1 MFFFSGLFGDV
12 EQISHFDSYHPVGS
26 TGEIIFL
33 GAVVEIGEAIV
44 IASFYLEMAD
54 FGAQFYTEAGRY
66 TIIELVFH
74 IHVMLFGGKV
84 GIVFPRTALCCSAFA
99 AAVSAAPVTT
109 QGTGVGKHGDV
120 TVAVTFDSGKIK
132 DIKIVKQ
139 QENPVL
145 AAKVFTDLKQHVID
159 TNSVQL
165 DAISGA
171 TFSSKGFLDAVA
183 DAAKKA
189 GVTLSKADKKAIKKA
204 VKALPKESSYDV
216 VVIGAGGAGFSA
228 AIEAKNAGA
237 NVVLLEKMPAVG
249 GNSLISGAEM
259 NAAKNWVQ
267 PKLGINDDSPEL
279 HAEDTYKGGDMKGD
293 MNVIKVMT
301 HNALDAAKW
310 CRDYL
315 GVRFED
321 DNLFFFGG
329 HSRKRALIPVG
340 HTGTEFITKFQAK
353 ADELGIP
360 VITNMKAEE
369 LIKDKSGRVVGV
381 KATMNGA
388 SYTFN
393 AKGGVVLATGG
404 FGANPEMVKKYNPKI
419 DERFKTTDAPGTTG
433 EALYMAERAG
443 AQLVNMGYIQ
453 TYPICD
459 PISGVIELI
468 ADARFDG
475 AIMLN
480 QEGKR
485 FVEELQRRD
494 VLSEAILKQTGGY
507 CWVLWNDKIG
517 SISNTVKEHPTEY
530 EAFTKQ
536 GIMATCDDLK
546 CVADFTKIPFDS
558 LKGTVNRVSSMT
570 GKGNDKDFNHR
581 SGLVDMTQGK
591 YYVIKAVPS
600 VHHTMG
606 GVRINEKAQAL
617 TAEGKAIPG
626 LWAAGEVTGV
636 THGTNRLGG
645 NAYTDIIVFGRI
657 AGKAAAEAA
666 K

>member
-1 MFFFSGLFGDV
+1 MHFSRALIAGLV
-12 EQISHFDSYHPVGS
+12 
-26 TGEIIFL
+26 
-33 GAVVEIGEAIV
+33 
-44 IASFYLEMAD
+44 
-54 FGAQFYTEAGRY
+54 
-66 TIIELVFH
+66 
-74 IHVMLFGGKV
+74 
-84 GIVFPRTALCCSAFA
+84 CSAFA

-360 VITNMKAEE
+360 IITNMKAED
-369 LIKDKSGRVVGV
+369 LTKDKPGRVVGV

>member
-1 MFFFSGLFGDV
+1 
-12 EQISHFDSYHPVGS
+12 
-26 TGEIIFL
+26 
-33 GAVVEIGEAIV
+33 
-44 IASFYLEMAD
+44 
-54 FGAQFYTEAGRY
+54 
-66 TIIELVFH
+66 
-74 IHVMLFGGKV
+74 MLF
-84 GIVFPRTALCCSAFA
+84 RQTLLA
-99 AAVSAAPVTT
+99 AAVGLMSAAAVAAPVTT
-109 QGTGVGKHGDV
+109 QGTGVGKHGDM
-120 TVAVTFDSGKIK
+120 TVAVTFDNGRIQA
-132 DIKIVKQ
+132 IEIVKEA
-139 QENPVL
+139 ENPVL
-145 AAKVFTDLKQHVID
+145 AKKVYTDLKAAVIAS
-159 TNSVQL
+159 NSADL

-171 TFSSKGFLDAVA
+171 TFSSKGFLDAVK

-189 GVTLSKADKKAIKKA
+189 GVTLSKADAKAIKKVVKNIPA
-204 VKALPKESSYDV
+204 VSNYDV

-259 NAAKNWVQ
+259 NAARNWVQ
-267 PKLGINDDSPEL
+267 PKLGILDDSAER
-279 HAEDTYKGGDMKGD
+279 HAADTFKGGDKKGD
-293 MNVIKVMT
+293 MKVINVMT
-301 HNALDAAKW
+301 ANALDAAKW

-329 HSRKRALIPVG
+329 HSRKRALIPLG
-340 HTGTEFITKFQAK
+340 HTGTEFIAKFQAK

-360 VITNMKAEE
+360 VITDMKAEE
-369 LIKDKSGRVVGV
+369 LIKDKTGRVVGV
-381 KATMNGA
+381 KATSHGA
-388 SYTFN
+388 TYTFN

-404 FGANPEMVKKYNPKI
+404 FGANKAMVKKYNPKI

-433 EALYMAERAG
+433 EALYMAKRAG

-468 ADARFDG
+468 ADSRFDG

-485 FVEELQRRD
+485 FVEELERRD
-494 VLSEAILKQTGGY
+494 VLSEAILKQTGNY
-507 CWVLWNDKIG
+507 CWVLWNDNIG
-517 SISNTVKEHPTEY
+517 KISNTVKEHPTEY

-536 GIMATCDDLK
+536 GIMATCPDLK
-546 CVADFTKIPFDS
+546 CIADFTKMP
-558 LKGTVNRVSSMT
+558 LKQLESTVKRVSSMA
-570 GKGNDKDFNHR
+570 GKGNDKDFHHR
-581 SGLVDMTQGK
+581 GGLMDMSEGQ

-600 VHHTMG
+600 THHTMG

-617 TAEGKAIPG
+617 TAKGQVIPG

-657 AGKAAAEAA
+657 AGEAAAFEAA
-666 K
+666 ARSAK

>member
-1 MFFFSGLFGDV
+1 MKSTMIKSAVAMVFA
-12 EQISHFDSYHPVGS
+12 VG
-26 TGEIIFL
+26 
-33 GAVVEIGEAIV
+33 
-44 IASFYLEMAD
+44 
-54 FGAQFYTEAGRY
+54 
-66 TIIELVFH
+66 
-74 IHVMLFGGKV
+74 
-84 GIVFPRTALCCSAFA
+84 FA
-99 AAVSAAPVTT
+99 AASMAAPVTAE
-109 QGTGVGKHGDV
+109 GTGVGKHGDI
-120 TVAVTFDSGKIK
+120 TVAVTFDAGKIQ
-132 DIKIVKQ
+132 DIKIVKNA
-139 QENPVL
+139 ENPIL
-145 AAKVFTDLKQHVID
+145 AKKVFTDLKDQVVALSSTD
-159 TNSVQL
+159 VDL
-165 DAISGA
+165 VSGA
-171 TFSSKGFLDAVA
+171 TFSAKGFIDAVN

-189 GVTLSKADKKAIKKA
+189 GVTLAKADKKALKKA
-204 VKALPKESSYDV
+204 ARELPKTSNYDV

-228 AIEAKNAGA
+228 AITARNAGA

-259 NAAKNWVQ
+259 NVAKNWVQ

-279 HAEDTYKGGDMKGD
+279 HAQDTFKGGDGKGD
-293 MNVIKVMT
+293 MKVINVMT
-301 HNALDAAKW
+301 HEALDAAKW

-340 HTGTEFITKFQAK
+340 HTGTEFIAKFQAK

-369 LIKDKSGRVVGV
+369 LIKNKDGRVVGV
-381 KATMNGA
+381 KATMDG
-388 SYTFN
+388 SEYTFN

-459 PISGVIELI
+459 PISGAIELI

-494 VLSEAILKQTGGY
+494 VLSEAILNQTGRY

-517 SISNTVKEHPTEY
+517 SISNTVKAHANEY

-546 CVADFTKIPFDS
+546 CIADFTKIPFDQ
-558 LKGTVNRVSSMT
+558 LRKTVKRVSDMA

-581 SGLVDMTQGK
+581 AGLMDMQQGK

-600 VHHTMG
+600 THHTMG
-606 GVRINEKAQAL
+606 GVRINEKAEAL
-617 TAEGKAIPG
+617 TAEGKVIPG

-657 AGKAAAEAA
+657 AGEAAAKAA

>member
-1 MFFFSGLFGDV
+1 MK
-12 EQISHFDSYHPVGS
+12 S
-26 TGEIIFL
+26 TMIKS
-33 GAVVEIGEAIV
+33 AVAMVFA
-44 IASFYLEMAD
+44 
-54 FGAQFYTEAGRY
+54 AG
-66 TIIELVFH
+66 
-74 IHVMLFGGKV
+74 
-84 GIVFPRTALCCSAFA
+84 FA
-99 AAVSAAPVTT
+99 AASMAAPVTAE
-109 QGTGVGKHGDV
+109 GTGVGKHGDI
-120 TVAVTFDSGKIK
+120 TVAVTFDAGKIQ
-132 DIKIVKQ
+132 DIKIVKNA
-139 QENPVL
+139 ENPIL
-145 AAKVFTDLKQHVID
+145 AKKVFTDLKDQVVALSSTD
-159 TNSVQL
+159 VDL
-165 DAISGA
+165 VSGA
-171 TFSSKGFLDAVA
+171 TFSAKGFIDAVN

-189 GVTLSKADKKAIKKA
+189 GVTLAKADKKALKKA
-204 VKALPKESSYDV
+204 ARELPKTSNYDV

-228 AIEAKNAGA
+228 AITARNAGA

-259 NAAKNWVQ
+259 NAAGNWVQ

-279 HAEDTYKGGDMKGD
+279 HAEDTFKGGDGKGD
-293 MNVIKVMT
+293 MKVINVMT
-301 HNALDAAKW
+301 HQALDAAKW

-340 HTGTEFITKFQAK
+340 HTGTEFIAKFQAK

-369 LIKDKSGRVVGV
+369 LIKDKDGRVVGV
-381 KATMNGA
+381 KATMDG
-388 SYTFN
+388 SEYTFN

-419 DERFKTTDAPGTTG
+419 DERFKTTDAPGSTG

-459 PISGVIELI
+459 PISGAIELI

-494 VLSEAILKQTGGY
+494 VLSEAILNQTGRY

-517 SISNTVKEHPTEY
+517 SISNTVKAHANEY

-536 GIMATCDDLK
+536 GVMATCDDLK
-546 CVADFTKIPFDS
+546 CIADFTKIPFDQ
-558 LKGTVNRVSSMT
+558 LQKTVKRVSDMA

-581 SGLVDMTQGK
+581 AGLMDMQQGK

-600 VHHTMG
+600 THHTMG
-606 GVRINEKAQAL
+606 GVRINEKAEAL
-617 TAEGKAIPG
+617 TAEGKVIPG

-657 AGKAAAEAA
+657 AGEAAAKAA

>member
-1 MFFFSGLFGDV
+1 MK
-12 EQISHFDSYHPVGS
+12 S
-26 TGEIIFL
+26 TMIKS
-33 GAVVEIGEAIV
+33 AVAMVFA
-44 IASFYLEMAD
+44 
-54 FGAQFYTEAGRY
+54 AG
-66 TIIELVFH
+66 
-74 IHVMLFGGKV
+74 
-84 GIVFPRTALCCSAFA
+84 FA
-99 AAVSAAPVTT
+99 AASMAAPVTAE
-109 QGTGVGKHGDV
+109 GTGVGKHGDI
-120 TVAVTFDSGKIK
+120 TVAVTFDAGKIL
-132 DIKIVKQ
+132 DIKIVKNA
-139 QENPVL
+139 ENPIL
-145 AAKVFTDLKQHVID
+145 AKKVFTDLKDQVVALSSTD
-159 TNSVQL
+159 VDL
-165 DAISGA
+165 ISGA
-171 TFSSKGFLDAVA
+171 TFSAKGFIDAVN

-189 GVTLSKADKKAIKKA
+189 GVTLAKADKKALKKA
-204 VKALPKESSYDV
+204 ARELPKTSNYDV

-228 AIEAKNAGA
+228 AITAKNAGA

-259 NAAKNWVQ
+259 NVAKNWVQ

-279 HAEDTYKGGDMKGD
+279 HAQDTFKGGDGKGD
-293 MNVIKVMT
+293 MKVINVMT
-301 HNALDAAKW
+301 HEALDAAKW

-340 HTGTEFITKFQAK
+340 HTGTEFIAKFQAK

-369 LIKDKSGRVVGV
+369 LIKNKDGRVVGV
-381 KATMNGA
+381 KATMDG
-388 SYTFN
+388 SEYTFN

-459 PISGVIELI
+459 PISGAIELI

-494 VLSEAILKQTGGY
+494 VLSEAILNQTGQY
-507 CWVLWNDKIG
+507 CWVLWNDNIG
-517 SISNTVKEHPTEY
+517 KISNTVKAHANEY

-536 GIMATCDDLK
+536 GIMTTCDDLK
-546 CVADFTKIPFDS
+546 CIADFTKIPFDQ
-558 LKGTVNRVSSMT
+558 LQKTVKRVSDMA

-581 SGLVDMTQGK
+581 AGLMDMQQGK

-600 VHHTMG
+600 THHTMG
-606 GVRINEKAQAL
+606 GVRINEKAEAL
-617 TAEGKAIPG
+617 TAEGKVIPG

-657 AGKAAAEAA
+657 AGEAAAKAA

>member
-1 MFFFSGLFGDV
+1 MQFSRALIAGLV
-12 EQISHFDSYHPVGS
+12 
-26 TGEIIFL
+26 
-33 GAVVEIGEAIV
+33 
-44 IASFYLEMAD
+44 
-54 FGAQFYTEAGRY
+54 
-66 TIIELVFH
+66 
-74 IHVMLFGGKV
+74 
-84 GIVFPRTALCCSAFA
+84 CSAFA

-546 CVADFTKIPFDS
+546 CVADFTKIPFAS
-558 LKGTVNRVSSMT
+558 LKGTVKRVSSMT

>member
-1 MFFFSGLFGDV
+1 MK
-12 EQISHFDSYHPVGS
+12 S
-26 TGEIIFL
+26 TMIKS
-33 GAVVEIGEAIV
+33 AVAMVFA
-44 IASFYLEMAD
+44 
-54 FGAQFYTEAGRY
+54 AG
-66 TIIELVFH
+66 
-74 IHVMLFGGKV
+74 
-84 GIVFPRTALCCSAFA
+84 FA
-99 AAVSAAPVTT
+99 AASMAAPVTAE
-109 QGTGVGKHGDV
+109 GTGVGKHGDI
-120 TVAVTFDSGKIK
+120 TVAVTFDAGKIQ
-132 DIKIVKQ
+132 DIKIVKNA
-139 QENPVL
+139 ENPIL
-145 AAKVFTDLKQHVID
+145 AKKVFTDLKDQVVALSSTD
-159 TNSVQL
+159 VDL
-165 DAISGA
+165 VSGA
-171 TFSSKGFLDAVA
+171 TFSAKGFIDAVN

-189 GVTLSKADKKAIKKA
+189 GVTLAKADKKALKKA
-204 VKALPKESSYDV
+204 ARELPKTSNYDV

-228 AIEAKNAGA
+228 AITARNAGA

-279 HAEDTYKGGDMKGD
+279 HAEDTFKGGDGKGD
-293 MNVIKVMT
+293 MKVINVMT
-301 HNALDAAKW
+301 HQALDAAKW

-340 HTGTEFITKFQAK
+340 HTGTEFIAKFQAK

-369 LIKDKSGRVVGV
+369 LIKDKDGRVVGV
-381 KATMNGA
+381 KATMDG
-388 SYTFN
+388 SEYTFN

-459 PISGVIELI
+459 PISGAIELI

-494 VLSEAILKQTGGY
+494 VLSEAILNQTGRY
-507 CWVLWNDKIG
+507 CWVLWNDNIG
-517 SISNTVKEHPTEY
+517 KISNTVKAHANEY

-536 GIMATCDDLK
+536 GIMTTCDDLK
-546 CVADFTKIPFDS
+546 CIADFTKIPFDQ
-558 LKGTVNRVSSMT
+558 LRKTVKRVSDMA

-581 SGLVDMTQGK
+581 AGLMDMQQGK

-600 VHHTMG
+600 THHTMG
-606 GVRINEKAQAL
+606 GVRINEKAEAL
-617 TAEGKAIPG
+617 TAEGKVIPG

-657 AGKAAAEAA
+657 AGEAAAKAA

>member
-1 MFFFSGLFGDV
+1 MHFSRALIAGLV
-12 EQISHFDSYHPVGS
+12 
-26 TGEIIFL
+26 
-33 GAVVEIGEAIV
+33 
-44 IASFYLEMAD
+44 
-54 FGAQFYTEAGRY
+54 
-66 TIIELVFH
+66 
-74 IHVMLFGGKV
+74 
-84 GIVFPRTALCCSAFA
+84 CSVFA

-189 GVTLSKADKKAIKKA
+189 GVTLSKADKKAIKKV
-204 VKALPKESSYDV
+204 VKTLPKESTYDV

-636 THGTNRLGG
+636 THATNRLGG

>member
-1 MFFFSGLFGDV
+1 MKSTMIKSAVAMVFA
-12 EQISHFDSYHPVGS
+12 VG
-26 TGEIIFL
+26 
-33 GAVVEIGEAIV
+33 
-44 IASFYLEMAD
+44 
-54 FGAQFYTEAGRY
+54 
-66 TIIELVFH
+66 
-74 IHVMLFGGKV
+74 
-84 GIVFPRTALCCSAFA
+84 FA
-99 AAVSAAPVTT
+99 AASMAAPVTAE
-109 QGTGVGKHGDV
+109 GTGVGKHGDI
-120 TVAVTFDSGKIK
+120 TVAVTFDAGKIQ
-132 DIKIVKQ
+132 DIKIVKNA
-139 QENPVL
+139 ENPIL
-145 AAKVFTDLKQHVID
+145 AKKVFTDLKDQVVALSSTD
-159 TNSVQL
+159 VDL
-165 DAISGA
+165 ISGA
-171 TFSSKGFLDAVA
+171 TFSAKGFIDAVN

-189 GVTLSKADKKAIKKA
+189 GVTLAKADKKALKTA
-204 VKALPKESSYDV
+204 ARELPKTSNYDV

-228 AIEAKNAGA
+228 AITAKNAGA

-259 NAAKNWVQ
+259 NVAKNWVQ

-279 HAEDTYKGGDMKGD
+279 HAQDTFKGGDGKGD
-293 MNVIKVMT
+293 MKVINVMT
-301 HNALDAAKW
+301 HQALDAAKW

-340 HTGTEFITKFQAK
+340 HTGTEFIAKFQAK

-369 LIKDKSGRVVGV
+369 LIKDKDGRVVGV
-381 KATMNGA
+381 KATMDG
-388 SYTFN
+388 SEYTFN

-419 DERFKTTDAPGTTG
+419 DERFKTTDAPGSTG

-443 AQLVNMGYIQ
+443 AELVNMGYIQ

-459 PISGVIELI
+459 PLSGAIELI

-494 VLSEAILKQTGGY
+494 VLSEAILNQTGQY
-507 CWVLWNDKIG
+507 CWVLWNDNIG
-517 SISNTVKEHPTEY
+517 KISNTVKAHANEY

-536 GIMATCDDLK
+536 GIMTTCDDLK
-546 CVADFTKIPFDS
+546 CIADFTKIPFDQ
-558 LKGTVNRVSSMT
+558 LQKTVKRVSDMA

-581 SGLVDMTQGK
+581 AGLMDMQQGK

-600 VHHTMG
+600 THHTMG
-606 GVRINEKAQAL
+606 GVRINEKAEAL
-617 TAEGKAIPG
+617 TAEGKVIPG

-657 AGKAAAEAA
+657 AGEAAAKAA

>member
-1 MFFFSGLFGDV
+1 MRKFFFCIVGPSEWDGSAIHKGV
-12 EQISHFDSYHPVGS
+12 EQIMMKKTLIMALIATVFAG
-26 TGEIIFL
+26 
-33 GAVVEIGEAIV
+33 GA
-44 IASFYLEMAD
+44 M
-54 FGAQFYTEAGRY
+54 
-66 TIIELVFH
+66 
-74 IHVMLFGGKV
+74 
-84 GIVFPRTALCCSAFA
+84 A
-99 AAVSAAPVTT
+99 AAVTAE
-109 QGTGVGKHGDV
+109 GTGVGKHGDV
-120 TVAVTFDSGKIK
+120 TVAVTFDGGKIT
-132 DIKIVKQ
+132 DIKVVKE
-139 QENPVL
+139 QENKVL
-145 AAKVFTDLKQHVID
+145 ARGVYTDLKDQVIA
-159 TNSVQL
+159 TNSADL
-165 DAISGA
+165 DVISGA
-171 TFSSKGFLDAVA
+171 TFSSKGFLDAVK

-189 GVTLSKADKKAIKKA
+189 GVTLSKADKKAIKKVA
-204 VKALPKESSYDV
+204 KDLPKNSSYDV
-216 VVIGAGGAGFSA
+216 VVVGAGGAGFSA

-293 MNVIKVMT
+293 MKVINVMT
-301 HNALDAAKW
+301 HNALDAALW

-360 VITNMKAEE
+360 VITNMKMTD
-369 LIKDKSGRVVGV
+369 LILDKDGRVSGV

-388 SYTFN
+388 EYTFN

-404 FGANPEMVKKYNPKI
+404 FGANKEMVKKYNPKI
-419 DERFKTTDAPGTTG
+419 DERFMTTDAPGTTG
-433 EALYMAERAG
+433 EALYIAEKAG
-443 AQLVNMGYIQ
+443 AELVNMGYIQ

-468 ADARFDG
+468 ADSRFDG

-485 FVEELQRRD
+485 FVEELDRRD
-494 VLSEAILKQTGGY
+494 VLSEAILNQTGGY
-507 CWVLWNDKIG
+507 CWVLWNDNIG
-517 SISNTVKEHPTEY
+517 KISNTVGTHTTEY
-530 EAFTKQ
+530 DAFTKQ

-546 CVADFTKIPFDS
+546 CIADFTKIPFDQ
-558 LKGTVNRVSSMT
+558 LKKTVDRVTSMA
-570 GKGNDKDFNHR
+570 GKGNDKDFHHR
-581 SGLVDMTQGK
+581 GGLMDMSQGK

-600 VHHTMG
+600 THHTMG
-606 GVRINEKAQAL
+606 GIRINEKAQAL
-617 TAEGKAIPG
+617 TKEGKVIPG

>member
-1 MFFFSGLFGDV
+1 MK
-12 EQISHFDSYHPVGS
+12 S
-26 TGEIIFL
+26 TMIKS
-33 GAVVEIGEAIV
+33 AVAMVFA
-44 IASFYLEMAD
+44 
-54 FGAQFYTEAGRY
+54 AG
-66 TIIELVFH
+66 
-74 IHVMLFGGKV
+74 
-84 GIVFPRTALCCSAFA
+84 FA
-99 AAVSAAPVTT
+99 AASMAAPVTA
-109 QGTGVGKHGDV
+109 QGTGVGKHGDI
-120 TVAVTFDSGKIK
+120 TVAVTFDAGKIQ
-132 DIKIVKQ
+132 DIKIVKNA
-139 QENPVL
+139 ENPIL
-145 AAKVFTDLKQHVID
+145 AKKVFTDLKDQVVALSSTD
-159 TNSVQL
+159 VDL
-165 DAISGA
+165 VSGA
-171 TFSSKGFLDAVA
+171 TFSAKGFIDAVN

-189 GVTLSKADKKAIKKA
+189 GVTLAKADKKALKKA
-204 VKALPKESSYDV
+204 ARELPKTSNYDV

-228 AIEAKNAGA
+228 AITARNAGA

-259 NAAKNWVQ
+259 NVAKNWVQ

-279 HAEDTYKGGDMKGD
+279 HAQDTFKGGDGKGD
-293 MNVIKVMT
+293 MKVINVMT
-301 HNALDAAKW
+301 HEALDAAKW

-340 HTGTEFITKFQAK
+340 HTGTEFIAKFQAK

-369 LIKDKSGRVVGV
+369 LIKNKDGRVVGV
-381 KATMNGA
+381 KATMDG
-388 SYTFN
+388 SEYTFN

-419 DERFKTTDAPGTTG
+419 DERFKTTDAPGSTG

-459 PISGVIELI
+459 PISGAIELI

-494 VLSEAILKQTGGY
+494 VLSEAILNQTGRY

-517 SISNTVKEHPTEY
+517 SISNTVKAHANEY

-536 GIMATCDDLK
+536 GIMTTCDDLK
-546 CVADFTKIPFDS
+546 CIADFTKIPFDQ
-558 LKGTVNRVSSMT
+558 LRKTVKRVSDMA

-581 SGLVDMTQGK
+581 AGLMDMQQGK

-600 VHHTMG
+600 THHTMG
-606 GVRINEKAQAL
+606 GVRINEKAEAL

-657 AGKAAAEAA
+657 AGEAAAKAA

>member
-1 MFFFSGLFGDV
+1 MHFSRALIAGLV
-12 EQISHFDSYHPVGS
+12 
-26 TGEIIFL
+26 
-33 GAVVEIGEAIV
+33 
-44 IASFYLEMAD
+44 
-54 FGAQFYTEAGRY
+54 
-66 TIIELVFH
+66 
-74 IHVMLFGGKV
+74 
-84 GIVFPRTALCCSAFA
+84 CSAFA

-132 DIKIVKQ
+132 GIKIVKQ

-360 VITNMKAEE
+360 IITNMKAEE

>member
-1 MFFFSGLFGDV
+1 MTKKKFSV
-12 EQISHFDSYHPVGS
+12 
-26 TGEIIFL
+26 
-33 GAVVEIGEAIV
+33 
-44 IASFYLEMAD
+44 
-54 FGAQFYTEAGRY
+54 
-66 TIIELVFH
+66 
-74 IHVMLFGGKV
+74 
-84 GIVFPRTALCCSAFA
+84 LCCALAAAFA
-99 AAVSAAPVTT
+99 AASAQAAAPDA
-109 QGTGVGKHGDV
+109 QCE
-120 TVAVTFDSGKIK
+120 TV
-132 DIKIVKQ
+132 IV
-139 QENPVL
+139 
-145 AAKVFTDLKQHVID
+145 
-159 TNSVQL
+159 
-165 DAISGA
+165 
-171 TFSSKGFLDAVA
+171 
-183 DAAKKA
+183 
-189 GVTLSKADKKAIKKA
+189 
-204 VKALPKESSYDV
+204 
-216 VVIGAGGAGFSA
+216 GAGGAGMRTAIALKEAGRDVILVEKLAFAGGATNLA
-228 AIEAKNAGA
+228 ATYMTVVGTKEQAAAGKVLSLDDYVARQKKINPNMNEKRIREVRGASQETLDWINALGANITRAISDYQVGTADGRSLGSTIVKAMKSKLDAVGVVPRYETRAVALLGDKTRVTGIVVKDKTGEYKISAKN
-237 NVVLLEKMPAVG
+237 
-249 GNSLISGAEM
+249 
-259 NAAKNWVQ
+259 
-267 PKLGINDDSPEL
+267 
-279 HAEDTYKGGDMKGD
+279 
-293 MNVIKVMT
+293 
-301 HNALDAAKW
+301 
-310 CRDYL
+310 
-315 GVRFED
+315 
-321 DNLFFFGG
+321 
-329 HSRKRALIPVG
+329 
-340 HTGTEFITKFQAK
+340 
-353 ADELGIP
+353 
-360 VITNMKAEE
+360 
-369 LIKDKSGRVVGV
+369 
-381 KATMNGA
+381 
-388 SYTFN
+388 
-393 AKGGVVLATGG
+393 VVLATGG

-558 LKGTVNRVSSMT
+558 LKGTIDRVSSMT

-581 SGLVDMTQGK
+581 SGLLDMTQGK

>member
-1 MFFFSGLFGDV
+1 MHFSRALIAGLV
-12 EQISHFDSYHPVGS
+12 
-26 TGEIIFL
+26 
-33 GAVVEIGEAIV
+33 
-44 IASFYLEMAD
+44 
-54 FGAQFYTEAGRY
+54 
-66 TIIELVFH
+66 
-74 IHVMLFGGKV
+74 
-84 GIVFPRTALCCSAFA
+84 CSAFA

-340 HTGTEFITKFQAK
+340 HTGTEFIAKFQAK

-369 LIKDKSGRVVGV
+369 LIKDKDGRVVGV
-381 KATMNGA
+381 KATMDGNT
-388 SYTFN
+388 YEFN

-404 FGANPEMVKKYNPKI
+404 FGANPQMVKKYNPKI

-443 AQLVNMGYIQ
+443 AELVNMGYIQ

-485 FVEELQRRD
+485 FVEELDRRD

-507 CWVLWNDKIG
+507 CWVLWNDNIG
-517 SISNTVKEHPTEY
+517 KISNTVGTHTTEY

-546 CVADFTKIPFDS
+546 CIADFTKIPFDQ
-558 LKGTVNRVSSMT
+558 LKKTVDRVSSMA

-581 SGLVDMTQGK
+581 GGLMDMSQGK

-600 VHHTMG
+600 THHTMG
-606 GVRINEKAQAL
+606 GIRINEKAQAL
-617 TAEGKAIPG
+617 TKEGKVIPG

>member
-1 MFFFSGLFGDV
+1 MK
-12 EQISHFDSYHPVGS
+12 S
-26 TGEIIFL
+26 TMIKS
-33 GAVVEIGEAIV
+33 AVAMVFA
-44 IASFYLEMAD
+44 
-54 FGAQFYTEAGRY
+54 AG
-66 TIIELVFH
+66 
-74 IHVMLFGGKV
+74 
-84 GIVFPRTALCCSAFA
+84 FA
-99 AAVSAAPVTT
+99 AASMAAPVTAE
-109 QGTGVGKHGDV
+109 GTGVGKHGDI
-120 TVAVTFDSGKIK
+120 TVAVTFDAGKIQ
-132 DIKIVKQ
+132 DIKIVKNA
-139 QENPVL
+139 ENPIL
-145 AAKVFTDLKQHVID
+145 AKKVFTDLKDQVVALSSTD
-159 TNSVQL
+159 VDL
-165 DAISGA
+165 VSGA
-171 TFSSKGFLDAVA
+171 TFSAKGFIDAVN

-189 GVTLSKADKKAIKKA
+189 GVTLAKADKKALKKA
-204 VKALPKESSYDV
+204 ARELPKTSNYDV

-228 AIEAKNAGA
+228 AITARNAGA

-259 NAAKNWVQ
+259 NVARNWVQ

-279 HAEDTYKGGDMKGD
+279 HAQDTFKGGDGKGD
-293 MNVIKVMT
+293 MKVINVMT
-301 HNALDAAKW
+301 HEALDAAKW

-340 HTGTEFITKFQAK
+340 HTGTEFIAKFQAK

-369 LIKDKSGRVVGV
+369 LIKDKDGRVVGV
-381 KATMNGA
+381 KATMDG
-388 SYTFN
+388 SEYTFN

-459 PISGVIELI
+459 PISGAIELI

-494 VLSEAILKQTGGY
+494 VLSEAILNQTGRY
-507 CWVLWNDKIG
+507 CWVLWNDNIG
-517 SISNTVKEHPTEY
+517 KISNTVKAHANEY

-536 GIMATCDDLK
+536 GIMTTCDDLK
-546 CVADFTKIPFDS
+546 CIADFTKIPFDQ
-558 LKGTVNRVSSMT
+558 LRKTVKRVSDMA

-581 SGLVDMTQGK
+581 SGLVDMQQGK

-600 VHHTMG
+600 THHTMG
-606 GVRINEKAQAL
+606 GVRINEKAEAL
-617 TAEGKAIPG
+617 TAEGKVIPG

-657 AGKAAAEAA
+657 AGEAAAKAA

>member
-1 MFFFSGLFGDV
+1 MFKKTLLSAAALLAAGTL
-12 EQISHFDSYHPVGS
+12 S
-26 TGEIIFL
+26 
-33 GAVVEIGEAIV
+33 
-44 IASFYLEMAD
+44 AS
-54 FGAQFYTEAGRY
+54 
-66 TIIELVFH
+66 V
-74 IHVMLFGGKV
+74 
-84 GIVFPRTALCCSAFA
+84 FA
-99 AAVSAAPVTT
+99 APTT
-109 QGTGVGKHGDV
+109 VEGTGVGKHGDI
-120 TVAVTFDSGKIK
+120 TVAVTFDAGKIQ
-132 DIKIVKQ
+132 DIKIVKNA
-139 QENPVL
+139 ENPIL
-145 AAKVFTDLKQHVID
+145 AKKVFTDLKDQVVALSSTD
-159 TNSVQL
+159 VDL
-165 DAISGA
+165 VSGA
-171 TFSSKGFLDAVA
+171 TFSAKGFIDAVN

-189 GVTLSKADKKAIKKA
+189 GVTLAKADKKALKKA
-204 VKALPKESSYDV
+204 ARELPKTSNYDV

-228 AIEAKNAGA
+228 AITARNAGA

-259 NAAKNWVQ
+259 NAAGNWVQ

-279 HAEDTYKGGDMKGD
+279 HAQDTFKGGDGKGD
-293 MNVIKVMT
+293 MKVINVMT
-301 HNALDAAKW
+301 HEALDAAKW

-340 HTGTEFITKFQAK
+340 HTGTEFIAKFQAK

-369 LIKDKSGRVVGV
+369 LIKDKDGRVVGV
-381 KATMNGA
+381 KATMDG
-388 SYTFN
+388 SEYTFN

-419 DERFKTTDAPGTTG
+419 DERFKTTDAPGSTG

-459 PISGVIELI
+459 PISGAIELI

-494 VLSEAILKQTGGY
+494 VLSEAILNQTGQY
-507 CWVLWNDKIG
+507 CWVLWNDNIG
-517 SISNTVKEHPTEY
+517 KISNTVKAHANEY

-536 GIMATCDDLK
+536 GVMATCDDLK
-546 CVADFTKIPFDS
+546 CIADFTKIPFDQ
-558 LKGTVNRVSSMT
+558 LQKTVKRVSDMA

-581 SGLVDMTQGK
+581 AGLMDMQQGK

-600 VHHTMG
+600 THHTMG
-606 GVRINEKAQAL
+606 GVRINEKAEAL
-617 TAEGKAIPG
+617 TAEGKVIPG

-657 AGKAAAEAA
+657 AGEAAAKAA

>member
-1 MFFFSGLFGDV
+1 MK
-12 EQISHFDSYHPVGS
+12 S
-26 TGEIIFL
+26 TMIKS
-33 GAVVEIGEAIV
+33 AVAMVFA
-44 IASFYLEMAD
+44 
-54 FGAQFYTEAGRY
+54 AG
-66 TIIELVFH
+66 
-74 IHVMLFGGKV
+74 
-84 GIVFPRTALCCSAFA
+84 FA
-99 AAVSAAPVTT
+99 AASMAAPVTAE
-109 QGTGVGKHGDV
+109 GTGVGKHGDI
-120 TVAVTFDSGKIK
+120 TVAVTFDAGKIQ
-132 DIKIVKQ
+132 DIKIVKNA
-139 QENPVL
+139 ENPIL
-145 AAKVFTDLKQHVID
+145 AKKVFTDLKDQVVALSSTD
-159 TNSVQL
+159 VDL
-165 DAISGA
+165 ISGA
-171 TFSSKGFLDAVA
+171 TFSAKGFIDAVN

-189 GVTLSKADKKAIKKA
+189 GVTLAKADKKALKKA
-204 VKALPKESSYDV
+204 ARELPKTSNYDV

-228 AIEAKNAGA
+228 AITARNAGA

-259 NAAKNWVQ
+259 NAAGNWVQ

-279 HAEDTYKGGDMKGD
+279 HAEDTFKGGDGKGD
-293 MNVIKVMT
+293 MKVINVMT
-301 HNALDAAKW
+301 HQALDAAKW

-340 HTGTEFITKFQAK
+340 HTGTEFIAKFQAK

-369 LIKDKSGRVVGV
+369 LIKNKDGRVVGV
-381 KATMNGA
+381 KATMDG
-388 SYTFN
+388 SEYTFN

-443 AQLVNMGYIQ
+443 AELVNMGYIQ

-459 PISGVIELI
+459 PISGAIELI

-494 VLSEAILKQTGGY
+494 VLSEAILNQTGRY
-507 CWVLWNDKIG
+507 CWVLWNDNIG
-517 SISNTVKEHPTEY
+517 KISNTVKAHANEY

-536 GIMATCDDLK
+536 GIMTTCDDLK
-546 CVADFTKIPFDS
+546 CIADFTKIPFDQ
-558 LKGTVNRVSSMT
+558 LQKTVKRVSDMA

-581 SGLVDMTQGK
+581 AGLMDMQQGK

-600 VHHTMG
+600 THHTMG
-606 GVRINEKAQAL
+606 GVRINEKAEAL
-617 TAEGKAIPG
+617 TAEGKVIPG

-657 AGKAAAEAA
+657 AGEAAAKAA

>member
-1 MFFFSGLFGDV
+1 MK
-12 EQISHFDSYHPVGS
+12 S
-26 TGEIIFL
+26 TMIKS
-33 GAVVEIGEAIV
+33 AVAMVFA
-44 IASFYLEMAD
+44 
-54 FGAQFYTEAGRY
+54 AG
-66 TIIELVFH
+66 
-74 IHVMLFGGKV
+74 
-84 GIVFPRTALCCSAFA
+84 FA
-99 AAVSAAPVTT
+99 AASMAAPVTAE
-109 QGTGVGKHGDV
+109 GTGVGKHGDI
-120 TVAVTFDSGKIK
+120 TVAVTFDAGKIQ
-132 DIKIVKQ
+132 DIKIVKNA
-139 QENPVL
+139 ENPIL
-145 AAKVFTDLKQHVID
+145 AKKVFTDLKDQVVALSSTD
-159 TNSVQL
+159 VDL
-165 DAISGA
+165 VSGA
-171 TFSSKGFLDAVA
+171 TFSAKGFIDAVN

-189 GVTLSKADKKAIKKA
+189 GVTLAKADKKALKKA
-204 VKALPKESSYDV
+204 ARELPKTSNYDV

-228 AIEAKNAGA
+228 AITAKNAGA

-259 NAAKNWVQ
+259 NVAKNWVQ

-279 HAEDTYKGGDMKGD
+279 HAQDTFKGGDGKGD
-293 MNVIKVMT
+293 MKVINVMT
-301 HNALDAAKW
+301 HEALDAAKW

-340 HTGTEFITKFQAK
+340 HTGTEFIAKFQAK

-369 LIKDKSGRVVGV
+369 LIKNKDGRVVGV
-381 KATMNGA
+381 KATMDG
-388 SYTFN
+388 SEYTFN

-419 DERFKTTDAPGTTG
+419 DERFKTTDAPGSTG

-443 AQLVNMGYIQ
+443 AELVNMGYIQ
-453 TYPICD
+453 TYPICA
-459 PISGVIELI
+459 PISGAIELI

-494 VLSEAILKQTGGY
+494 VLSEAILNQTGRY

-517 SISNTVKEHPTEY
+517 SISNTVKAHANEY

-536 GIMATCDDLK
+536 GVMTTCDDLK
-546 CVADFTKIPFDS
+546 CIADFTKIPFDQ
-558 LKGTVNRVSSMT
+558 LQKTVKRVSDMA

-581 SGLVDMTQGK
+581 AGLMDMQQGK

-600 VHHTMG
+600 THHTMG
-606 GVRINEKAQAL
+606 GVRINEKAEAL
-617 TAEGKAIPG
+617 TAEGKVIPG

-657 AGKAAAEAA
+657 AGEAAAKAA

>member
-1 MFFFSGLFGDV
+1 MLGLVPTRNRPNGRIYSAQLPRVRKFFFCIVGPSEWDGSAIHKGV
-12 EQISHFDSYHPVGS
+12 EQIMMKK
-26 TGEIIFL
+26 TLI
-33 GAVVEIGEAIV
+33 
-44 IASFYLEMAD
+44 
-54 FGAQFYTEAGRY
+54 
-66 TIIELVFH
+66 
-74 IHVMLFGGKV
+74 
-84 GIVFPRTALCCSAFA
+84 TALIATVFAGGAMA
-99 AAVSAAPVTT
+99 AAVTAE
-109 QGTGVGKHGDV
+109 GTGVGKHGDV
-120 TVAVTFDSGKIK
+120 TVAVTFDGGKIT
-132 DIKIVKQ
+132 DIKVVKEK
-139 QENPVL
+139 ENKVL
-145 AAKVFTDLKQHVID
+145 ARGVYTDLKDQVIA
-159 TNSVQL
+159 TNSADL
-165 DAISGA
+165 DVISGA
-171 TFSSKGFLDAVA
+171 TFSSKGFLDAVK

-189 GVTLSKADKKAIKKA
+189 GVTLSKADKKAIKKVA
-204 VKALPKESSYDV
+204 KDLPKNSSYDV
-216 VVIGAGGAGFSA
+216 VVVGAGGAGFSA

-293 MNVIKVMT
+293 MKVINVMT
-301 HNALDAAKW
+301 HNALDAALW

-360 VITNMKAEE
+360 VITNMKMTD
-369 LIKDKSGRVVGV
+369 LILDKDGRVSGV

-388 SYTFN
+388 EYTFN

-404 FGANPEMVKKYNPKI
+404 FGANKEMVKKYNPKI
-419 DERFKTTDAPGTTG
+419 DERFMTTDAPGTTG
-433 EALYMAERAG
+433 EALYIAEKAG
-443 AQLVNMGYIQ
+443 AELVNMGYIQ

-468 ADARFDG
+468 ADSRFDG

-485 FVEELQRRD
+485 FVEELDRRD
-494 VLSEAILKQTGGY
+494 VLSEAILNQTGGY
-507 CWVLWNDKIG
+507 CWVLWNDNIG
-517 SISNTVKEHPTEY
+517 KISNTVGTHTTEY
-530 EAFTKQ
+530 DAFTKQ

-546 CVADFTKIPFDS
+546 CIADFTKIPFDQ
-558 LKGTVNRVSSMT
+558 LKKTVDRVTSMA
-570 GKGNDKDFNHR
+570 GKGNDKDFHHR
-581 SGLVDMTQGK
+581 GGLMDMSQGK

-600 VHHTMG
+600 THHTMG
-606 GVRINEKAQAL
+606 GIRINEKAQAL
-617 TAEGKAIPG
+617 TKEGKVIPG

>member
-1 MFFFSGLFGDV
+1 MK
-12 EQISHFDSYHPVGS
+12 S
-26 TGEIIFL
+26 TMIKS
-33 GAVVEIGEAIV
+33 AVAMVFA
-44 IASFYLEMAD
+44 
-54 FGAQFYTEAGRY
+54 AG
-66 TIIELVFH
+66 
-74 IHVMLFGGKV
+74 
-84 GIVFPRTALCCSAFA
+84 FA
-99 AAVSAAPVTT
+99 AASMAAPVTAE
-109 QGTGVGKHGDV
+109 GTGVGKHGDI
-120 TVAVTFDSGKIK
+120 TVAVTFDAGKIQ
-132 DIKIVKQ
+132 DIKIVKNA
-139 QENPVL
+139 ENPIL
-145 AAKVFTDLKQHVID
+145 AKKVFTDLKDQVVALSSTD
-159 TNSVQL
+159 VDL
-165 DAISGA
+165 ISGA
-171 TFSSKGFLDAVA
+171 TFSAKGFIDAVN

-189 GVTLSKADKKAIKKA
+189 GVTLAKADKKALKKA
-204 VKALPKESSYDV
+204 ARELPKTSNYDV

-228 AIEAKNAGA
+228 AITARNAGA

-259 NAAKNWVQ
+259 NAAGNWVQ

-279 HAEDTYKGGDMKGD
+279 HAEDTFKGGDGKGD
-293 MNVIKVMT
+293 MKVINVMT
-301 HNALDAAKW
+301 HQALDAAKW

-340 HTGTEFITKFQAK
+340 HTGTEFIAKFQAK

-369 LIKDKSGRVVGV
+369 LIKDKDGRVVGV
-381 KATMNGA
+381 KATMDG
-388 SYTFN
+388 SEYTFN

-459 PISGVIELI
+459 PISGAIELI

-494 VLSEAILKQTGGY
+494 VLSEAILNQTGRY

-517 SISNTVKEHPTEY
+517 SISNTVKAHANEY

-536 GIMATCDDLK
+536 GVMTTCDDLK
-546 CVADFTKIPFDS
+546 CIADFTKIPFDQ
-558 LKGTVNRVSSMT
+558 LQKTVKRVSDMA

-581 SGLVDMTQGK
+581 SGLVDMQQGK

-600 VHHTMG
+600 THHTMG
-606 GVRINEKAQAL
+606 GVRINEKAEAL
-617 TAEGKAIPG
+617 TAEGKVIPG

-657 AGKAAAEAA
+657 AGEAAAKAA

>member
-1 MFFFSGLFGDV
+1 MK
-12 EQISHFDSYHPVGS
+12 S
-26 TGEIIFL
+26 TMIKS
-33 GAVVEIGEAIV
+33 AVAMV
-44 IASFYLEMAD
+44 
-54 FGAQFYTEAGRY
+54 
-66 TIIELVFH
+66 
-74 IHVMLFGGKV
+74 
-84 GIVFPRTALCCSAFA
+84 FA
-99 AAVSAAPVTT
+99 AGFATASMAAPVTAE
-109 QGTGVGKHGDV
+109 GTGVGKHGDI
-120 TVAVTFDSGKIK
+120 TVAVTFDAGKIQ
-132 DIKIVKQ
+132 DIKIVKNA
-139 QENPVL
+139 ENPIL
-145 AAKVFTDLKQHVID
+145 AKKVFTDLKDQVVALSSTD
-159 TNSVQL
+159 VDL
-165 DAISGA
+165 VSGA
-171 TFSSKGFLDAVA
+171 TFSAKGFIDAVN

-189 GVTLSKADKKAIKKA
+189 GVTLAKADKKALKKA
-204 VKALPKESSYDV
+204 ARELPKTSNYDV

-228 AIEAKNAGA
+228 AITARNAGA

-259 NAAKNWVQ
+259 NVAKNWVQ

-279 HAEDTYKGGDMKGD
+279 HAQDTFKGGDGKGD
-293 MNVIKVMT
+293 MKVINVMT
-301 HNALDAAKW
+301 HEALDAAKW

-340 HTGTEFITKFQAK
+340 HTGTEFIAKFQAK

-369 LIKDKSGRVVGV
+369 LIKNKDGRVVGV
-381 KATMNGA
+381 KATMDG
-388 SYTFN
+388 SEYTFN

-459 PISGVIELI
+459 PISGAIELI

-494 VLSEAILKQTGGY
+494 VLSEAILNQTGRY

-517 SISNTVKEHPTEY
+517 SISNTVKAHANEY

-536 GIMATCDDLK
+536 GIMTTCDDLK
-546 CVADFTKIPFDS
+546 CIADFTKIPFDQ
-558 LKGTVNRVSSMT
+558 LRKTVKRVSDMA

-581 SGLVDMTQGK
+581 AGLMDMQQGK

-600 VHHTMG
+600 THHTMG
-606 GVRINEKAQAL
+606 GVRINEKAEAL
-617 TAEGKAIPG
+617 TAEGKVIPG

-657 AGKAAAEAA
+657 AGEAAAKAA

>member
-1 MFFFSGLFGDV
+1 MK
-12 EQISHFDSYHPVGS
+12 S
-26 TGEIIFL
+26 TMIKS
-33 GAVVEIGEAIV
+33 AVAMVFA
-44 IASFYLEMAD
+44 
-54 FGAQFYTEAGRY
+54 AG
-66 TIIELVFH
+66 
-74 IHVMLFGGKV
+74 
-84 GIVFPRTALCCSAFA
+84 FA
-99 AAVSAAPVTT
+99 AASMAAPVTAE
-109 QGTGVGKHGDV
+109 GTGVGKHGDI
-120 TVAVTFDSGKIK
+120 TVAVTFDAGKIQ
-132 DIKIVKQ
+132 DIKIVKNA
-139 QENPVL
+139 ENPIL
-145 AAKVFTDLKQHVID
+145 AKKVFTDLKDQVVALSSTD
-159 TNSVQL
+159 VDL
-165 DAISGA
+165 ISGA
-171 TFSSKGFLDAVA
+171 TFSAKGFIDAVN

-189 GVTLSKADKKAIKKA
+189 GVTLAKADKKALKKA
-204 VKALPKESSYDV
+204 ARELPKTSNYDV

-228 AIEAKNAGA
+228 AITARNAGA

-259 NAAKNWVQ
+259 NVAKNWVQ

-279 HAEDTYKGGDMKGD
+279 HAQDTFKGGDGKGD
-293 MNVIKVMT
+293 MKVINVMT
-301 HNALDAAKW
+301 HEALDAAKW

-340 HTGTEFITKFQAK
+340 HTGTEFIAKFQAK

-369 LIKDKSGRVVGV
+369 LIKDKDGRVVGV
-381 KATMNGA
+381 KATMDG
-388 SYTFN
+388 SEYTFN

-459 PISGVIELI
+459 PISGAIELI

-494 VLSEAILKQTGGY
+494 VLSEAILNQTGQY
-507 CWVLWNDKIG
+507 CWVLWNDNIG
-517 SISNTVKEHPTEY
+517 KISNTVKAHANEY

-536 GIMATCDDLK
+536 GVMTTCDDLK
-546 CVADFTKIPFDS
+546 CIADFTKIPFDQ
-558 LKGTVNRVSSMT
+558 LQKTVKRVSDMA

-581 SGLVDMTQGK
+581 AGLMDMQQGK

-600 VHHTMG
+600 THHTMG
-606 GVRINEKAQAL
+606 GVRINEKAEAL
-617 TAEGKAIPG
+617 TAEGKVIPG

-657 AGKAAAEAA
+657 AGEAAAKAA

>member
-1 MFFFSGLFGDV
+1 MRKFFFCIVGPSEWDGSAIHKGV
-12 EQISHFDSYHPVGS
+12 EQIMMKK
-26 TGEIIFL
+26 TLI
-33 GAVVEIGEAIV
+33 
-44 IASFYLEMAD
+44 
-54 FGAQFYTEAGRY
+54 
-66 TIIELVFH
+66 
-74 IHVMLFGGKV
+74 
-84 GIVFPRTALCCSAFA
+84 TALIATVFAGGAMA
-99 AAVSAAPVTT
+99 AAVTAE
-109 QGTGVGKHGDV
+109 GTGVGKHGDV
-120 TVAVTFDSGKIK
+120 TVAVTFDGGKIT
-132 DIKIVKQ
+132 DIKVVKA
-139 QENPVL
+139 QENKVL
-145 AAKVFTDLKQHVID
+145 ARGVYTDLKDQVIA
-159 TNSVQL
+159 TNSVDL
-165 DAISGA
+165 DVISGA
-171 TFSSKGFLDAVA
+171 TFSSKGFLDAVK

-189 GVTLSKADKKAIKKA
+189 GVTLSKADKKAIKKVA
-204 VKALPKESSYDV
+204 KDLPKNSSYDV
-216 VVIGAGGAGFSA
+216 VVVGAGGAGFSA

-293 MNVIKVMT
+293 MKVINVMT
-301 HNALDAAKW
+301 HNALDAALW

-360 VITNMKAEE
+360 VITNMKMTD
-369 LIKDKSGRVVGV
+369 LILDKDGRVTGV
-381 KATMNGA
+381 KATMHGA
-388 SYTFN
+388 EYTFN

-404 FGANPEMVKKYNPKI
+404 FGANKEMVKKYNPKI
-419 DERFKTTDAPGTTG
+419 DERFMTTDAPGTTG
-433 EALYMAERAG
+433 EALYIAEKAG
-443 AQLVNMGYIQ
+443 AELVNMGYIQ

-468 ADARFDG
+468 ADSRFDG

-485 FVEELQRRD
+485 FVEELDRRD
-494 VLSEAILKQTGGY
+494 VLSEAILNQTGGY
-507 CWVLWNDKIG
+507 CWVLWNDNIG
-517 SISNTVKEHPTEY
+517 KISNTVGTHTTEY
-530 EAFTKQ
+530 DAFTKQ

-546 CVADFTKIPFDS
+546 CIADFTKIPFDQ
-558 LKGTVNRVSSMT
+558 LKKTVDRVSSMA

-581 SGLVDMTQGK
+581 GGLMDMSQGK

-600 VHHTMG
+600 THHTMG
-606 GVRINEKAQAL
+606 GIRINEKAQAL
-617 TAEGKAIPG
+617 TKEGKVIPG

>member
-1 MFFFSGLFGDV
+1 
-12 EQISHFDSYHPVGS
+12 
-26 TGEIIFL
+26 
-33 GAVVEIGEAIV
+33 
-44 IASFYLEMAD
+44 
-54 FGAQFYTEAGRY
+54 
-66 TIIELVFH
+66 
-74 IHVMLFGGKV
+74 MLFRQTLLAATV
-84 GIVFPRTALCCSAFA
+84 GLMSA
-99 AAVSAAPVTT
+99 AAVAAPVTT
-109 QGTGVGKHGDV
+109 QGTGVGKHGDM
-120 TVAVTFDSGKIK
+120 TVAVTFDNGRIQA
-132 DIKIVKQ
+132 IEIVKEA
-139 QENPVL
+139 ENPVL
-145 AAKVFTDLKQHVID
+145 AKKVYTDLKAAVIAS
-159 TNSVQL
+159 NSADL

-171 TFSSKGFLDAVA
+171 TFSSKGFLDAVK

-189 GVTLSKADKKAIKKA
+189 GVTLSKADAKAIKKVVKNIPA
-204 VKALPKESSYDV
+204 VSNYDV

-259 NAAKNWVQ
+259 NAARNWVQ
-267 PKLGINDDSPEL
+267 PKLGILDDSAER
-279 HAEDTYKGGDMKGD
+279 HAADTFKGGDKKGD
-293 MNVIKVMT
+293 MKVINVMT
-301 HNALDAAKW
+301 ANALDAAKW

-340 HTGTEFITKFQAK
+340 HTGTEFIAKFQAK

-360 VITNMKAEE
+360 VITDMKAEE
-369 LIKDKSGRVVGV
+369 LIKDKTGRVVGV
-381 KATMNGA
+381 KATSHGA
-388 SYTFN
+388 TYTFN

-404 FGANPEMVKKYNPKI
+404 FGANKAMVKKYNPKI

-433 EALYMAERAG
+433 EALYMAKRAG

-468 ADARFDG
+468 ADSRFDG

-485 FVEELQRRD
+485 FVEELERRD
-494 VLSEAILKQTGGY
+494 VLSEAILKQTGNY
-507 CWVLWNDKIG
+507 CWVLWNDNIG
-517 SISNTVKEHPTEY
+517 KISNTVKEHSTEY

-536 GIMATCDDLK
+536 GIMATCPDLK
-546 CVADFTKIPFDS
+546 CIADFTKMP
-558 LKGTVNRVSSMT
+558 LKQLESTVKRVSSMA
-570 GKGNDKDFNHR
+570 GKGNDKDFHHR
-581 SGLVDMTQGK
+581 GGLMDMSEGQ

-600 VHHTMG
+600 THHTMG

-617 TAEGKAIPG
+617 TAKGQVIPG

-657 AGKAAAEAA
+657 AGEAAAFEAA
-666 K
+666 ARSAK

>member
-1 MFFFSGLFGDV
+1 MKSTMIKSAVAMVFA
-12 EQISHFDSYHPVGS
+12 VG
-26 TGEIIFL
+26 
-33 GAVVEIGEAIV
+33 
-44 IASFYLEMAD
+44 
-54 FGAQFYTEAGRY
+54 
-66 TIIELVFH
+66 
-74 IHVMLFGGKV
+74 
-84 GIVFPRTALCCSAFA
+84 FA
-99 AAVSAAPVTT
+99 AASMAAPVTAE
-109 QGTGVGKHGDV
+109 GTGVGKHGDI
-120 TVAVTFDSGKIK
+120 TVAVTFDAGKIQ
-132 DIKIVKQ
+132 DIKIVKNA
-139 QENPVL
+139 ENPIL
-145 AAKVFTDLKQHVID
+145 AKKVFTDLKDQVVALSSTD
-159 TNSVQL
+159 VDL
-165 DAISGA
+165 ISGA
-171 TFSSKGFLDAVA
+171 TFSAKGFIDAVN

-189 GVTLSKADKKAIKKA
+189 GVTLAKADKKALKKA
-204 VKALPKESSYDV
+204 ARKLPKTSNYDV

-228 AIEAKNAGA
+228 AITARNAGA

-279 HAEDTYKGGDMKGD
+279 HAEDTFKGGDGKGD
-293 MNVIKVMT
+293 MKVINVMT
-301 HNALDAAKW
+301 HQALDAAKW

-340 HTGTEFITKFQAK
+340 HTGTEFIAKFQAK

-369 LIKDKSGRVVGV
+369 LIKNKDGRVVGV
-381 KATMNGA
+381 KATMDG
-388 SYTFN
+388 SEYTFN

-419 DERFKTTDAPGTTG
+419 DERFKTTDAPGSTG

-443 AQLVNMGYIQ
+443 AELVNMGYIQ

-459 PISGVIELI
+459 PISGAIELI

-494 VLSEAILKQTGGY
+494 VLSEAILNQTGRY

-517 SISNTVKEHPTEY
+517 SISNTVKAHANEY

-536 GIMATCDDLK
+536 GVMTTCDDLK
-546 CVADFTKIPFDS
+546 CIADFTKIPFDQ
-558 LKGTVNRVSSMT
+558 LQKTVKRVSDMA

-581 SGLVDMTQGK
+581 AGLMDMQQGK

-600 VHHTMG
+600 THHTMG
-606 GVRINEKAQAL
+606 GVRINEKAEAL
-617 TAEGKAIPG
+617 TAEGKVIPG

-657 AGKAAAEAA
+657 AGEAAAKAA

>member
-1 MFFFSGLFGDV
+1 MK
-12 EQISHFDSYHPVGS
+12 S
-26 TGEIIFL
+26 TMIKS
-33 GAVVEIGEAIV
+33 AVAMVFA
-44 IASFYLEMAD
+44 
-54 FGAQFYTEAGRY
+54 AG
-66 TIIELVFH
+66 
-74 IHVMLFGGKV
+74 
-84 GIVFPRTALCCSAFA
+84 FA
-99 AAVSAAPVTT
+99 AASMAAPVTAE
-109 QGTGVGKHGDV
+109 GTGVGKHGDI
-120 TVAVTFDSGKIK
+120 TVAVTFDAGKIQ
-132 DIKIVKQ
+132 DIKIVKNA
-139 QENPVL
+139 ENPIL
-145 AAKVFTDLKQHVID
+145 AKKVFTDLKDQVVALSSTD
-159 TNSVQL
+159 VDL
-165 DAISGA
+165 VSGA
-171 TFSSKGFLDAVA
+171 TFSAKGFIDAVN

-189 GVTLSKADKKAIKKA
+189 GVTLAKADKKALKKA
-204 VKALPKESSYDV
+204 ARELPKTSNYDV

-228 AIEAKNAGA
+228 AITARNAGA

-279 HAEDTYKGGDMKGD
+279 HAQDTFKGGDGKGD
-293 MNVIKVMT
+293 MKVINVMT
-301 HNALDAAKW
+301 HQALDAAKW

-340 HTGTEFITKFQAK
+340 HTGTEFIAKFQAK

-369 LIKDKSGRVVGV
+369 LIKNKDGRVVGV
-381 KATMNGA
+381 KATMDG
-388 SYTFN
+388 SEYTFN

-459 PISGVIELI
+459 PISGAIELI

-494 VLSEAILKQTGGY
+494 VLSEAILNQTGQY
-507 CWVLWNDKIG
+507 CWVLWNDNIG
-517 SISNTVKEHPTEY
+517 KISNTVKAHANEY

-536 GIMATCDDLK
+536 GIMTTCDDLK
-546 CVADFTKIPFDS
+546 CIADFTKIPFDQ
-558 LKGTVNRVSSMT
+558 LRKTVKRVSDMA

-581 SGLVDMTQGK
+581 SGLVDMQQGK

-600 VHHTMG
+600 THHTMG
-606 GVRINEKAQAL
+606 GVRINEKAEAL
-617 TAEGKAIPG
+617 TAEGKVIPG

-657 AGKAAAEAA
+657 AGEAAAKAA

>member
-1 MFFFSGLFGDV
+1 MKSTMIKSAVAMVFA
-12 EQISHFDSYHPVGS
+12 VG
-26 TGEIIFL
+26 
-33 GAVVEIGEAIV
+33 
-44 IASFYLEMAD
+44 
-54 FGAQFYTEAGRY
+54 
-66 TIIELVFH
+66 
-74 IHVMLFGGKV
+74 
-84 GIVFPRTALCCSAFA
+84 FA
-99 AAVSAAPVTT
+99 AASMAAPVTAE
-109 QGTGVGKHGDV
+109 GTGVGKHGDI
-120 TVAVTFDSGKIK
+120 TVAVTFDAGKIQ
-132 DIKIVKQ
+132 DIKIVKNA
-139 QENPVL
+139 ENPIL
-145 AAKVFTDLKQHVID
+145 AKKVFTDLKDQVVALSSTD
-159 TNSVQL
+159 VDL
-165 DAISGA
+165 ISGA
-171 TFSSKGFLDAVA
+171 TFSAKGFIDAVN

-189 GVTLSKADKKAIKKA
+189 GVTLAKADKKALKKA
-204 VKALPKESSYDV
+204 ARELPKTSNYDV

-228 AIEAKNAGA
+228 AITARNAGA

-279 HAEDTYKGGDMKGD
+279 HAEDTFKGGDGKGD
-293 MNVIKVMT
+293 MKVINVMT
-301 HNALDAAKW
+301 HQALDAAKW

-340 HTGTEFITKFQAK
+340 HTGTEFIAKFQAK

-369 LIKDKSGRVVGV
+369 LIKNKDGRVVGV
-381 KATMNGA
+381 KATMDG
-388 SYTFN
+388 SEYTFN

-443 AQLVNMGYIQ
+443 AELVNMGYIQ

-459 PISGVIELI
+459 PLSGAIELI

-494 VLSEAILKQTGGY
+494 VLSEAILNQTGRY
-507 CWVLWNDKIG
+507 CWVLWNDNIG
-517 SISNTVKEHPTEY
+517 KISNTVKAHANEY

-536 GIMATCDDLK
+536 GIMTTCDDLK
-546 CVADFTKIPFDS
+546 CIADFTKIPFDQ
-558 LKGTVNRVSSMT
+558 LRKTVKRVSDMA

-581 SGLVDMTQGK
+581 SGLVDMQQGK

-600 VHHTMG
+600 THHTMG
-606 GVRINEKAQAL
+606 GVRINEKAEAL
-617 TAEGKAIPG
+617 TAEGKVIPG

-657 AGKAAAEAA
+657 AGEAAAKAA

>member
-1 MFFFSGLFGDV
+1 MKSTMIKSAVAMVFA
-12 EQISHFDSYHPVGS
+12 VG
-26 TGEIIFL
+26 
-33 GAVVEIGEAIV
+33 
-44 IASFYLEMAD
+44 
-54 FGAQFYTEAGRY
+54 
-66 TIIELVFH
+66 
-74 IHVMLFGGKV
+74 
-84 GIVFPRTALCCSAFA
+84 FA
-99 AAVSAAPVTT
+99 AASMAAPVTAE
-109 QGTGVGKHGDV
+109 GTGVGKHGDI
-120 TVAVTFDSGKIK
+120 TVAVTFDAGKIQ
-132 DIKIVKQ
+132 DIKIVKNA
-139 QENPVL
+139 ENPIL
-145 AAKVFTDLKQHVID
+145 AKKVFTDLKDQVVALSSTD
-159 TNSVQL
+159 VDL
-165 DAISGA
+165 VSGA
-171 TFSSKGFLDAVA
+171 TFSAKGFIDAVN

-189 GVTLSKADKKAIKKA
+189 GVTLAKADKKALKKA
-204 VKALPKESSYDV
+204 ARELPKTSNYDV

-228 AIEAKNAGA
+228 AITAKNAGA

-259 NAAKNWVQ
+259 NVAKNWVQ

-279 HAEDTYKGGDMKGD
+279 HAQDTFKGGDGKGD
-293 MNVIKVMT
+293 MKVINVMT
-301 HNALDAAKW
+301 HEALDAAKW

-340 HTGTEFITKFQAK
+340 HTGTEFIAKFQAK

-369 LIKDKSGRVVGV
+369 LIKDKDGRVVGV
-381 KATMNGA
+381 KATMDG
-388 SYTFN
+388 SEYTFN

-419 DERFKTTDAPGTTG
+419 DERFKTTDAPGSTG

-443 AQLVNMGYIQ
+443 AELVNMGYIQ

-459 PISGVIELI
+459 PLSGAIELI

-494 VLSEAILKQTGGY
+494 VLSEAILNQTGRY

-517 SISNTVKEHPTEY
+517 SISNTVKAHANEY

-536 GIMATCDDLK
+536 GIMTTCDDLK
-546 CVADFTKIPFDS
+546 CIADFTKIPFDQ
-558 LKGTVNRVSSMT
+558 LQKTVKRVSDMA

-581 SGLVDMTQGK
+581 AGLMDMQQGK

-600 VHHTMG
+600 THHTMG
-606 GVRINEKAQAL
+606 GVRINEKAEAL
-617 TAEGKAIPG
+617 TAEGKVIPG

-657 AGKAAAEAA
+657 AGEAAAKAA

>member
-1 MFFFSGLFGDV
+1 MK
-12 EQISHFDSYHPVGS
+12 S
-26 TGEIIFL
+26 TMIKS
-33 GAVVEIGEAIV
+33 AVAMVFA
-44 IASFYLEMAD
+44 
-54 FGAQFYTEAGRY
+54 AG
-66 TIIELVFH
+66 
-74 IHVMLFGGKV
+74 
-84 GIVFPRTALCCSAFA
+84 FA
-99 AAVSAAPVTT
+99 AASMAAPVTAE
-109 QGTGVGKHGDV
+109 GTGVGKHGDI
-120 TVAVTFDSGKIK
+120 TVAVTFDAGKIQ
-132 DIKIVKQ
+132 DIKIVKNA
-139 QENPVL
+139 ENPIL
-145 AAKVFTDLKQHVID
+145 AKKVFTDLKDQVVALSSTD
-159 TNSVQL
+159 VDL
-165 DAISGA
+165 ISGA
-171 TFSSKGFLDAVA
+171 TFSAKGFIDAVN

-189 GVTLSKADKKAIKKA
+189 GVTLAKTDKKALKKA
-204 VKALPKESSYDV
+204 ARELPKTSNYDV

-228 AIEAKNAGA
+228 AITARNAGA

-259 NAAKNWVQ
+259 NVAKNWVQ

-279 HAEDTYKGGDMKGD
+279 HAQDTFKGGDGKGD
-293 MNVIKVMT
+293 MKVINVMT
-301 HNALDAAKW
+301 HQALDAAKW

-340 HTGTEFITKFQAK
+340 HTGTEFIAKFQAK

-369 LIKDKSGRVVGV
+369 LIKNKDGRVVGV
-381 KATMNGA
+381 KATMDG
-388 SYTFN
+388 SEYTFN

-419 DERFKTTDAPGTTG
+419 DERFKTTDAPGSTG

-443 AQLVNMGYIQ
+443 AELVNMGYIQ

-459 PISGVIELI
+459 PLSGAIELI

-494 VLSEAILKQTGGY
+494 VLSEAILNQTGRY

-517 SISNTVKEHPTEY
+517 SISNTVKAHANEY

-536 GIMATCDDLK
+536 GIMTTCDDLK
-546 CVADFTKIPFDS
+546 CIADFTKIPFDQ
-558 LKGTVNRVSSMT
+558 LRKTVKRVSDMA

-581 SGLVDMTQGK
+581 SGLVDMQQGK

-600 VHHTMG
+600 THHTMG
-606 GVRINEKAQAL
+606 GVRINEKAEAL
-617 TAEGKAIPG
+617 TAEGKVIPG

-657 AGKAAAEAA
+657 AGEAAAKAA

>member
-1 MFFFSGLFGDV
+1 MKSTMIKSAVAMVFA
-12 EQISHFDSYHPVGS
+12 VG
-26 TGEIIFL
+26 
-33 GAVVEIGEAIV
+33 
-44 IASFYLEMAD
+44 
-54 FGAQFYTEAGRY
+54 
-66 TIIELVFH
+66 
-74 IHVMLFGGKV
+74 
-84 GIVFPRTALCCSAFA
+84 FA
-99 AAVSAAPVTT
+99 AASMAAPVTAE
-109 QGTGVGKHGDV
+109 GTGVGKHGDI
-120 TVAVTFDSGKIK
+120 TVAVTFDAGKIQ
-132 DIKIVKQ
+132 DIKIVKNA
-139 QENPVL
+139 ENPIL
-145 AAKVFTDLKQHVID
+145 AKKVFTDLKDQVVALSSTD
-159 TNSVQL
+159 VDL
-165 DAISGA
+165 ISGA
-171 TFSSKGFLDAVA
+171 TFSAKGFIDAVN

-189 GVTLSKADKKAIKKA
+189 GVTLAKADKKALKKA
-204 VKALPKESSYDV
+204 ARELPKTSNYDV

-228 AIEAKNAGA
+228 AITAKNAGA

-259 NAAKNWVQ
+259 NVAKNWVQ

-279 HAEDTYKGGDMKGD
+279 HAQDTFKGGDGKGD
-293 MNVIKVMT
+293 MKVINVMT
-301 HNALDAAKW
+301 HEALDAAKW

-340 HTGTEFITKFQAK
+340 HTGTEFIAKFQAK

-369 LIKDKSGRVVGV
+369 LIKNKDGRVVGV
-381 KATMNGA
+381 KATMDG
-388 SYTFN
+388 SEYTFN

-419 DERFKTTDAPGTTG
+419 DERFKTTDAPGSTG

-443 AQLVNMGYIQ
+443 AELVNMGYIQ

-459 PISGVIELI
+459 PLSGAIELI

-494 VLSEAILKQTGGY
+494 VLSEAILNQTGQY
-507 CWVLWNDKIG
+507 CWVLWNDNIG
-517 SISNTVKEHPTEY
+517 KISNTVKAHANEY

-536 GIMATCDDLK
+536 GIMTTCDDLK
-546 CVADFTKIPFDS
+546 CIADFTKIPFDQ
-558 LKGTVNRVSSMT
+558 LQKTVKRVSDMA

-581 SGLVDMTQGK
+581 AGLMDMQQGK

-600 VHHTMG
+600 THHTMG
-606 GVRINEKAQAL
+606 GVRINEKAEAL
-617 TAEGKAIPG
+617 TAEGKVIPG

-657 AGKAAAEAA
+657 AAGPAAKAA

>member
-1 MFFFSGLFGDV
+1 MK
-12 EQISHFDSYHPVGS
+12 S
-26 TGEIIFL
+26 TMIKS
-33 GAVVEIGEAIV
+33 AVAMVFA
-44 IASFYLEMAD
+44 
-54 FGAQFYTEAGRY
+54 AG
-66 TIIELVFH
+66 
-74 IHVMLFGGKV
+74 
-84 GIVFPRTALCCSAFA
+84 FA
-99 AAVSAAPVTT
+99 AASMAAPVTAE
-109 QGTGVGKHGDV
+109 GTGVGKHGDI
-120 TVAVTFDSGKIK
+120 TVAVTFDAGKIQ
-132 DIKIVKQ
+132 DIKIVKNA
-139 QENPVL
+139 ENPIL
-145 AAKVFTDLKQHVID
+145 AKKVFTDLKDQVVALSSTD
-159 TNSVQL
+159 VDL
-165 DAISGA
+165 VSGA
-171 TFSSKGFLDAVA
+171 TFSAKGFIDAVN

-189 GVTLSKADKKAIKKA
+189 GVTLAKADKKALKKVA
-204 VKALPKESSYDV
+204 RELPKTSNYDV

-228 AIEAKNAGA
+228 AITARNAGA

-259 NAAKNWVQ
+259 NVAKNWVQ

-279 HAEDTYKGGDMKGD
+279 HAQDTFKGGDGKGD
-293 MNVIKVMT
+293 MKVINVMT
-301 HNALDAAKW
+301 HEALDAAKW

-340 HTGTEFITKFQAK
+340 HTGTEFIAKFQAK

-369 LIKDKSGRVVGV
+369 LIKDKDGRVVGV
-381 KATMNGA
+381 KATMDG
-388 SYTFN
+388 SEYTFN

-459 PISGVIELI
+459 PISGAIELI

-494 VLSEAILKQTGGY
+494 VLSEAILNQTGQY
-507 CWVLWNDKIG
+507 CWVLWNDNIG
-517 SISNTVKEHPTEY
+517 KISNTVKAHANEY

-536 GIMATCDDLK
+536 GIMTTCDDLK
-546 CVADFTKIPFDS
+546 CIADFTKIPFDQ
-558 LKGTVNRVSSMT
+558 LQKTVKRVSDMA

-581 SGLVDMTQGK
+581 AGLMDMQQGK

-600 VHHTMG
+600 THHTMG
-606 GVRINEKAQAL
+606 GVRINEKAEAL
-617 TAEGKAIPG
+617 TAEGKVIPG

-657 AGKAAAEAA
+657 AGEAAAKAA

>member
-1 MFFFSGLFGDV
+1 MLGLVPTRNRPNGRIYSAQLPRVRKFFFCIVGPSEWDGSAIHKGV
-12 EQISHFDSYHPVGS
+12 EQIMMKK
-26 TGEIIFL
+26 TLI
-33 GAVVEIGEAIV
+33 
-44 IASFYLEMAD
+44 
-54 FGAQFYTEAGRY
+54 
-66 TIIELVFH
+66 
-74 IHVMLFGGKV
+74 
-84 GIVFPRTALCCSAFA
+84 TALIATVFAGGAMA
-99 AAVSAAPVTT
+99 AAVTAE
-109 QGTGVGKHGDV
+109 GTGVGKHGDV
-120 TVAVTFDSGKIK
+120 TVAVTFDGGKIT
-132 DIKIVKQ
+132 DIKVVKE
-139 QENPVL
+139 QENKVL
-145 AAKVFTDLKQHVID
+145 ARGVYTDLKDQVIA
-159 TNSVQL
+159 TNSADL
-165 DAISGA
+165 DVISGA
-171 TFSSKGFLDAVA
+171 TFSSKGFLDAVK

-189 GVTLSKADKKAIKKA
+189 GVTLSKADKKAIKKVA
-204 VKALPKESSYDV
+204 KDLPKNSSYDV
-216 VVIGAGGAGFSA
+216 VVVGAGGAGFSA

-293 MNVIKVMT
+293 MKVINVMT
-301 HNALDAAKW
+301 HNALDAALW

-360 VITNMKAEE
+360 VITNMKMTD
-369 LIKDKSGRVVGV
+369 LILDKDGRVSGV

-388 SYTFN
+388 EYTFN

-404 FGANPEMVKKYNPKI
+404 FGANKEMVKKYNPKI
-419 DERFKTTDAPGTTG
+419 DERFMTTDAPGTTG
-433 EALYMAERAG
+433 EALYIAEKAG
-443 AQLVNMGYIQ
+443 AELVNMGYIQ

-468 ADARFDG
+468 ADSRFDG

-485 FVEELQRRD
+485 FVEELDRRD
-494 VLSEAILKQTGGY
+494 VLSEAILQQTGGY
-507 CWVLWNDKIG
+507 CWVLWNDNIG
-517 SISNTVKEHPTEY
+517 KISNTVGTHTTEY
-530 EAFTKQ
+530 DAFTKQ

-546 CVADFTKIPFDS
+546 CIADFTKIPFDQ
-558 LKGTVNRVSSMT
+558 LKKTVDRVTSMA
-570 GKGNDKDFNHR
+570 GKGNDKDFHHR
-581 SGLVDMTQGK
+581 GGLMDMSQGK

-600 VHHTMG
+600 THHTMG
-606 GVRINEKAQAL
+606 GIRINEKAQAL
-617 TAEGKAIPG
+617 TKEGKVIPG

>member
-1 MFFFSGLFGDV
+1 MHFSRALIAGLV
-12 EQISHFDSYHPVGS
+12 
-26 TGEIIFL
+26 
-33 GAVVEIGEAIV
+33 
-44 IASFYLEMAD
+44 
-54 FGAQFYTEAGRY
+54 
-66 TIIELVFH
+66 
-74 IHVMLFGGKV
+74 
-84 GIVFPRTALCCSAFA
+84 CSAFA

-189 GVTLSKADKKAIKKA
+189 GVTLSKADKKAIKKV
-204 VKALPKESSYDV
+204 VKTLPKESTYDV

-360 VITNMKAEE
+360 IITNMKAEE

>member
-1 MFFFSGLFGDV
+1 MK
-12 EQISHFDSYHPVGS
+12 S
-26 TGEIIFL
+26 TMIKS
-33 GAVVEIGEAIV
+33 AVAIV
-44 IASFYLEMAD
+44 FA
-54 FGAQFYTEAGRY
+54 
-66 TIIELVFH
+66 
-74 IHVMLFGGKV
+74 V
-84 GIVFPRTALCCSAFA
+84 GFA
-99 AAVSAAPVTT
+99 AASMAAPVTAE
-109 QGTGVGKHGDV
+109 GTGVGKHGDI
-120 TVAVTFDSGKIK
+120 TVAVTFDAGKIQ
-132 DIKIVKQ
+132 DIKIVKNA
-139 QENPVL
+139 ENPIL
-145 AAKVFTDLKQHVID
+145 AKKVFTDLKDQVVALSSTD
-159 TNSVQL
+159 VDL
-165 DAISGA
+165 ISGA
-171 TFSSKGFLDAVA
+171 TFSAKGFIDAVN

-189 GVTLSKADKKAIKKA
+189 GVTLAKADKKALKKA
-204 VKALPKESSYDV
+204 ARELPKTSNYDV

-228 AIEAKNAGA
+228 AITARNAGA

-259 NAAKNWVQ
+259 NVARNWVQ

-279 HAEDTYKGGDMKGD
+279 HAQDTFKGGDGKGD
-293 MNVIKVMT
+293 MKVINVMT
-301 HNALDAAKW
+301 HQALDAAKW

-340 HTGTEFITKFQAK
+340 HTGTEFIAKFQAK

-369 LIKDKSGRVVGV
+369 LIKNKDGRVVGV
-381 KATMNGA
+381 KATMDG
-388 SYTFN
+388 SEYTFN

-419 DERFKTTDAPGTTG
+419 DERFKTTDAPGSTG

-443 AQLVNMGYIQ
+443 AELVNMGYIQ

-459 PISGVIELI
+459 PLSGAIELI

-494 VLSEAILKQTGGY
+494 VLSEAILNQTGQY
-507 CWVLWNDKIG
+507 CWVLWNDNIG
-517 SISNTVKEHPTEY
+517 KISNTVKAHANEY

-536 GIMATCDDLK
+536 GIMTTCDDLK
-546 CVADFTKIPFDS
+546 CIADFTKIPFDQ
-558 LKGTVNRVSSMT
+558 LRKTVKRVSDMA

-581 SGLVDMTQGK
+581 AGLMDMQQGK

-600 VHHTMG
+600 THHTMG
-606 GVRINEKAQAL
+606 GVRINEKAEAL
-617 TAEGKAIPG
+617 TAEGKVIPG

-657 AGKAAAEAA
+657 AGEAAAKAA

>member
-1 MFFFSGLFGDV
+1 MK
-12 EQISHFDSYHPVGS
+12 S
-26 TGEIIFL
+26 TMIKS
-33 GAVVEIGEAIV
+33 AVAMVFA
-44 IASFYLEMAD
+44 
-54 FGAQFYTEAGRY
+54 AG
-66 TIIELVFH
+66 
-74 IHVMLFGGKV
+74 
-84 GIVFPRTALCCSAFA
+84 FA
-99 AAVSAAPVTT
+99 AASMAAPVTAE
-109 QGTGVGKHGDV
+109 GTGVGKHGDI
-120 TVAVTFDSGKIK
+120 TVAVTFDAGKIQ
-132 DIKIVKQ
+132 DIKIVKNA
-139 QENPVL
+139 ENPIL
-145 AAKVFTDLKQHVID
+145 AKKVFTDLKDQVVALSSTD
-159 TNSVQL
+159 VDL
-165 DAISGA
+165 ISGA
-171 TFSSKGFLDAVA
+171 TFSAKGFIDAVN

-189 GVTLSKADKKAIKKA
+189 GVTLAKADKKALKKA
-204 VKALPKESSYDV
+204 ARELPKTSNYDV

-228 AIEAKNAGA
+228 AITARNAGA

-259 NAAKNWVQ
+259 NVAKNWVQ

-279 HAEDTYKGGDMKGD
+279 HAQDTFKGGDGKGD
-293 MNVIKVMT
+293 MKVINVMT
-301 HNALDAAKW
+301 HQALDAAKW

-340 HTGTEFITKFQAK
+340 HTGTEFIAKFQAK

-369 LIKDKSGRVVGV
+369 LIKDKDGRVVGV
-381 KATMNGA
+381 KATMDG
-388 SYTFN
+388 SEYTFN

-459 PISGVIELI
+459 PISGAIELI

-494 VLSEAILKQTGGY
+494 VLSEAILNQTGQY
-507 CWVLWNDKIG
+507 CWVLWNDNIG
-517 SISNTVKEHPTEY
+517 KISNTVKAHANEY

-536 GIMATCDDLK
+536 GIMTTCDDLK
-546 CVADFTKIPFDS
+546 CIADFPKIPFDQ
-558 LKGTVNRVSSMT
+558 LQKTVKRVSDMA

-581 SGLVDMTQGK
+581 AGLMDMQQGK

-600 VHHTMG
+600 THHTMG
-606 GVRINEKAQAL
+606 GVRINEKAEAL
-617 TAEGKAIPG
+617 TAEGKVIPG

-645 NAYTDIIVFGRI
+645 NAYPDIIVFGRI
-657 AGKAAAEAA
+657 AGEAAAKAA

>member
-1 MFFFSGLFGDV
+1 MK
-12 EQISHFDSYHPVGS
+12 S
-26 TGEIIFL
+26 TMIKS
-33 GAVVEIGEAIV
+33 AVAMVFA
-44 IASFYLEMAD
+44 
-54 FGAQFYTEAGRY
+54 AG
-66 TIIELVFH
+66 
-74 IHVMLFGGKV
+74 
-84 GIVFPRTALCCSAFA
+84 FA
-99 AAVSAAPVTT
+99 AASMAAPVTAE
-109 QGTGVGKHGDV
+109 GTGVGKHGDI
-120 TVAVTFDSGKIK
+120 TVAVTFDAGKIQ
-132 DIKIVKQ
+132 DIKIVKNA
-139 QENPVL
+139 ENPIL
-145 AAKVFTDLKQHVID
+145 AKKVFTDLKDQVVALSSTD
-159 TNSVQL
+159 VDL
-165 DAISGA
+165 ISGA
-171 TFSSKGFLDAVA
+171 TFSAKGFIDAVN

-189 GVTLSKADKKAIKKA
+189 GVTLAKADKKALKKA
-204 VKALPKESSYDV
+204 ARELPKTSNYDV

-228 AIEAKNAGA
+228 AITAKNAGA

-259 NAAKNWVQ
+259 NVAKNWVQ

-279 HAEDTYKGGDMKGD
+279 HAQDTFKGGDGKGD
-293 MNVIKVMT
+293 MKVINVMT
-301 HNALDAAKW
+301 HEALDAAKW

-340 HTGTEFITKFQAK
+340 HTGTEFIAKFQAK

-369 LIKDKSGRVVGV
+369 LIKNKDGRVVGV
-381 KATMNGA
+381 KATMDG
-388 SYTFN
+388 SEYTFN

-459 PISGVIELI
+459 PLSGAIELI

-494 VLSEAILKQTGGY
+494 VLSEAILNQTGQY
-507 CWVLWNDKIG
+507 CWVLWNDNIG
-517 SISNTVKEHPTEY
+517 KISNTVKAHANEY

-536 GIMATCDDLK
+536 GIMTTCDDLK
-546 CVADFTKIPFDS
+546 CIADFTKIPFDQ
-558 LKGTVNRVSSMT
+558 LRKTVKRVSDMA

-581 SGLVDMTQGK
+581 AGLMDMQQGK

-600 VHHTMG
+600 THHTMG
-606 GVRINEKAQAL
+606 GVRINEKAEAL
-617 TAEGKAIPG
+617 TAEGKVIPG

-657 AGKAAAEAA
+657 AGEAAAKAA

>member
-1 MFFFSGLFGDV
+1 MHFSRALIAGLV
-12 EQISHFDSYHPVGS
+12 
-26 TGEIIFL
+26 
-33 GAVVEIGEAIV
+33 
-44 IASFYLEMAD
+44 
-54 FGAQFYTEAGRY
+54 
-66 TIIELVFH
+66 
-74 IHVMLFGGKV
+74 
-84 GIVFPRTALCCSAFA
+84 CSAFA

>member
-1 MFFFSGLFGDV
+1 MKSTMIKSAVAMVFA
-12 EQISHFDSYHPVGS
+12 VG
-26 TGEIIFL
+26 
-33 GAVVEIGEAIV
+33 
-44 IASFYLEMAD
+44 
-54 FGAQFYTEAGRY
+54 
-66 TIIELVFH
+66 
-74 IHVMLFGGKV
+74 
-84 GIVFPRTALCCSAFA
+84 FA
-99 AAVSAAPVTT
+99 AASMAAPVTAE
-109 QGTGVGKHGDV
+109 GTGVGKHGDI
-120 TVAVTFDSGKIK
+120 TVAVTFDAGKIQ
-132 DIKIVKQ
+132 DIKIVKNA
-139 QENPVL
+139 ENPIL
-145 AAKVFTDLKQHVID
+145 AKKVFTDLKDQVVALSSTD
-159 TNSVQL
+159 VDL
-165 DAISGA
+165 ISGA
-171 TFSSKGFLDAVA
+171 TFSAKGFIDAVN

-189 GVTLSKADKKAIKKA
+189 GVTLAKADKKALKKA
-204 VKALPKESSYDV
+204 ARELPKTSNYDV

-228 AIEAKNAGA
+228 AITARNAGA

-259 NAAKNWVQ
+259 NVAKNWVQ

-279 HAEDTYKGGDMKGD
+279 HAQDTFKGGDGKGD
-293 MNVIKVMT
+293 MKVINVMT
-301 HNALDAAKW
+301 HEALDAAKW

-340 HTGTEFITKFQAK
+340 HTGTEFIAKFQAK

-369 LIKDKSGRVVGV
+369 LIKDKDGRVVGV
-381 KATMNGA
+381 KATMDG
-388 SYTFN
+388 SEYTFN

-419 DERFKTTDAPGTTG
+419 DERFKTTDAPGSTG

-443 AQLVNMGYIQ
+443 AELVNMGYIQ

-459 PISGVIELI
+459 PLSGAIELI

-494 VLSEAILKQTGGY
+494 VLSEAILNQTGQY
-507 CWVLWNDKIG
+507 CWVLWNDNIG
-517 SISNTVKEHPTEY
+517 KISNTVKAHANEY

-536 GIMATCDDLK
+536 GIMTTCDDLK
-546 CVADFTKIPFDS
+546 CIADFTKIPFDQ
-558 LKGTVNRVSSMT
+558 LQKTVKRVSDMA

-581 SGLVDMTQGK
+581 AGLMDMQQGK

-600 VHHTMG
+600 THHTMG
-606 GVRINEKAQAL
+606 GVRINEKAEAL
-617 TAEGKAIPG
+617 TAEGKVIPG

-657 AGKAAAEAA
+657 AGEAAAKAA